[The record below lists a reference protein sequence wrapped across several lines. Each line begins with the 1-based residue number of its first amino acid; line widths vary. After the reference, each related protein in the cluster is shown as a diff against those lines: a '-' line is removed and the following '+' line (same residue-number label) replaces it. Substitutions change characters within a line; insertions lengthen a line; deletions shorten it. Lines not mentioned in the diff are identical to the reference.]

1 MNNSDVLNGI
11 TVVDLSQNLPGP
23 YCSYLLQ
30 NMGASVIK
38 IESENKPDPAIYL
51 PAFYEKLN
59 GEKNILI
66 IDLKTE
72 SGLNEFYEL
81 IRKADVVIEGAR
93 PGIAKKLKVDF
104 ETLSQYKPD
113 LIYCSISGYG
123 QNSPKYRTP
132 AHDIN
137 LQGESGLLN
146 FFKTPK
152 ESTCVIPIADL
163 TASHNACSAILSSLY
178 SKVAR
183 KENPIEPTYIDISMG
198 QALEEMVDIWKS
210 TIPTKDQVN
219 RELDKRLL
227 TKIFPNLNPLRAW
240 LSKSAKREPLS
251 SLPHYDVFKCKDKEW
266 IALGIVDEQHFW
278 KELCDEF
285 GGIFLKL
292 RALKFQQRI
301 IYGPIIKILI
311 SRRIAHKTRRYWL
324 TKLSNIPISSL

>member
-1 MNNSDVLNGI
+1 MNKIDVLNGI
-11 TVVDLSQNLPGP
+11 TVVDISQNLPGP

-38 IESENKPDPAIYL
+38 IESENKPDPAIHL
-51 PAFYEKLN
+51 PTFYEKLN
-59 GEKNILI
+59 GEKNILKLN
-66 IDLKTE
+66 LKTD
-72 SGLNEFYEL
+72 SGLNSFYE
-81 IRKADVVIEGAR
+81 IVRKADVVIEGAR
-93 PGIAKKLKVDF
+93 PGVAKKLKVDIG
-104 ETLSQYKPD
+104 TLSKYKPD

-123 QNSPKYRTP
+123 QNSPMNRTP

-137 LQGESGLLN
+137 LQGDSGLLN

-152 ESTCVIPIADL
+152 ESICTIPIADL

-183 KENPIEPTYIDISMG
+183 KGNSIEPTFIDISMG

-210 TIPTKDQVN
+210 TIPTKEQVDSD
-219 RELDKRLL
+219 LDKLGL
-227 TKIFPNLNPLRAW
+227 TKKFRNLNPIRAW
-240 LSKSAKREPLS
+240 LSKKALREPLS
-251 SLPHYDVFKCKDKEW
+251 SLPHYDVFKCKNNEW

-311 SRRIAHKTRRYWL
+311 RRRIAHKTRRYWL